1 MTNKTNNSHIKER
14 NKIFSRIMFVIVLG
28 VFVLLCIS
36 TLISTA
42 AMALIAQY
50 WNVGEDNVFVFAI
63 VALAISIVV
72 GFALSFAYS
81 AIMIK
86 STRPYLEALHKIS
99 EFDFSARIND
109 SPVLAGFGLAEEIN
123 AMAKQLQSVEM
134 LRENFISDFSHEFKT
149 PIVSISGFAT
159 LLKNPN
165 LTVEEREEYL
175 DVIID
180 ESARLVQL
188 SASVLTLAKLDS
200 QTIVNETFLLDE
212 QLRQSM
218 LLFEHICE
226 EKHIE
231 IVADMEEIT
240 VVNEKKL
247 LSQVWVN
254 LLSNAVKFTPEGGR
268 IEVFAQNVDGMVT
281 VCIRDNGCGMSE
293 ETQKNMFN
301 KFFQGDKSRA
311 TEGNGLGLSVVK
323 KICELLNIKIDV
335 QSALGVGTLFTF
347 TFADTP
353 AVKDHTT
360 VSK

>member
-1 MTNKTNNSHIKER
+1 MTNNGKNKVKEH
-14 NKIFSRIMFVIVLG
+14 KKLSSRIMLIIVLG
-28 VFVLLCIS
+28 VFVLLIAAS
-36 TLISTA
+36 IISTA

-50 WNVGEDNVFVFAI
+50 WPVEEDNLFVFSL

-81 AIMIK
+81 ALMIK
-86 STRPYLEALHKIS
+86 ATRPYVQALQKIAD
-99 EFDFSARIND
+99 FDFSVRIKD
-109 SPVLAGFGLAEEIN
+109 VPVLAEFGLAEKFN
-123 AMAKQLQSVEM
+123 LMAKQLESVEM
-134 LRENFISDFSHEFKT
+134 LREDFISDFSHEFKT

-165 LTVEEREEYL
+165 LTAEEREEYL
-175 DVIID
+175 NVIID

-188 SASVLTLAKLDS
+188 SNSVLTLARLDS
-200 QTIVNETFLLDE
+200 QTIVNEQFLLDE

-218 LLFEHICE
+218 LLFEHLCA

-231 IVADMEEIT
+231 MTADMEEIC

-247 LSQVWVN
+247 LSQIWVN
-254 LLSNAVKFTPEGGR
+254 LLSNAVKFTSEGGK
-268 IEVFAQNVDGMVT
+268 IEVFAQDVDGVVT

-323 KICELLNIKIDV
+323 KICELLQIRLDV
-335 QSALGVGTLFTF
+335 QSALGVGTLFTL

-353 AVKDHTT
+353 AVQNYTT
-360 VSK
+360 VGK